1 MDCSGGHH
9 SSRGCC
15 FDYSIAHSA
24 ISYWLG
30 FRLLNKN
37 TIHRCYE
44 LYPHLRG
51 DKDVLRIFEN
61 SSLVTLSENSTV
73 FSQGDACQNFMLI
86 LSGSIR
92 VFSRSE
98 TGREALLYRVRPGDT
113 CVLTTSCLLGGRS
126 YPAEGITESAT
137 EAAAIPYSLFQDLM
151 KKSNNFQ
158 EYVFGSF
165 GRRLVDLISLIEG
178 MHSGTIQARLA
189 RILLE
194 KSEDSIVVKI
204 THQELA
210 FELGSAR
217 EVVSRQLKAME
228 KSGYLKLSRGAIHLQ
243 DLAALDIISSPL

>member
-1 MDCSGGHH
+1 M
-9 SSRGCC
+9 SRLY
-15 FDYSIAHSA
+15 D
-24 ISYWLG
+24 
-30 FRLLNKN
+30 
-37 TIHRCYE
+37 

-51 DKDVLRIFEN
+51 DKHVVQIFDN
-61 SSLVTLSENSTV
+61 TSLVPLPENTTV
-73 FSQGDACQNFMLI
+73 FSQGDSCQNFMLI

-98 TGREALLYRVRPGDT
+98 SGREALLYRVRPGDT
-113 CVLTTSCLLGGRS
+113 CVLTTSCLLGGHN
-126 YPAEGITESAT
+126 YPAEGVTESAT
-137 EAAAIPYSLFQDLM
+137 EAAAIPFNLFQEFM
-151 KKSNNFQ
+151 KKSPVFQ

-165 GRRLVDLISLIEG
+165 GRRLVDLISLVEG

-194 KSEDSIVVKI
+194 KAGESSTLNI

-228 KSGYLKLSRGAIHLQ
+228 KSGYLKLTRGAIILQ
-243 DLAALDIISSPL
+243 DQAALDIISSPL